1 MEYRQKSL
9 TDKIETL
16 RILIERT
23 TDGATKRILKA
34 EKADYLRE
42 LMELISADQ
51 TTPPP
56 PTPKPHTNN
65 THPTTTH
72 HPNPHTRPTHS
83 PTIPNHRDHHTEQPH
98 HPQYHL

>member
-1 MEYRQKSL
+1 MEDRQKSL

-56 PTPKPHTNN
+56 QLPSPSLLYTSPTPRHRTPSRIPSSLSTNKTQN
-65 THPTTTH
+65 IQCHMRGK
-72 HPNPHTRPTHS
+72 NLY
-83 PTIPNHRDHHTEQPH
+83 N
-98 HPQYHL
+98 

>member
-1 MEYRQKSL
+1 MEDRQKSL

-23 TDGATKRILKA
+23 ADGATKRILKA

-56 PTPKPHTNN
+56 QLP
-65 THPTTTH
+65 
-72 HPNPHTRPTHS
+72 S
-83 PTIPNHRDHHTEQPH
+83 PTSTCPLYTTDAADDTQCCGLGRVLI
-98 HPQYHL
+98 L